1 MTVSVSNLSDDDS
14 TSSLSVEELVKPN
27 SSVIIAT
34 QSEDHEVND
43 KSRMVGAGVTT
54 TVVALMFGPVIAIIV
69 GTGAAYGTT
78 QPGAAGD
85 VCRAIGDLGIFAQRR
100 AREVNEKHNL
110 VDKAKKGS
118 ERMLD
123 SLKKADKKHN
133 ILKSVG
139 DGLKVAFCRI
149 VKLERDHRVI
159 ARCVE
164 FLSDKVNG
172 QKPNT
177 TNESSSNRSK
187 EINMPKEV
195 DTHF

>member
-1 MTVSVSNLSDDDS
+1 MTVSVSNSSDDDS
-14 TSSLSVEELVKPN
+14 ASSLSVEKLVKPN

-78 QPGAAGD
+78 RPGAAGD

-100 AREVNEKHNL
+100 AREVNEQHHL

-118 ERMLD
+118 QRILD

-133 ILKSVG
+133 IVKSVG
-139 DGLKVAFCRI
+139 DGLKVAFDRI
-149 VKLERDHRVI
+149 VKFERDHRVI
-159 ARCVE
+159 ARCVD
-164 FLSDKVNG
+164 FLADKGIG
-172 QKPNT
+172 QKSNT
-177 TNESSSNRSK
+177 NNESSSNRSK
-187 EINMPKEV
+187 EINMRKEV
-195 DTHF
+195 DSYI